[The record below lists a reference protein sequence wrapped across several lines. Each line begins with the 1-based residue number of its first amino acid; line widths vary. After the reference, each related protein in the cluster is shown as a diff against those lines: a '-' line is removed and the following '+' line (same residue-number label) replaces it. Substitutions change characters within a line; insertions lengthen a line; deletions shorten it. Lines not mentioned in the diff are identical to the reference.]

1 LAGRVSEIGQRIL
14 DLGSRKAL
22 YITSIQL
29 GNIDTNGN
37 SDLNNKF

>member
-1 LAGRVSEIGQRIL
+1 L

-29 GNIDTNGN
+29 GNIDVIGN
-37 SDLNNKF
+37 LD